1 MAWLGNN
8 RCGDTPR
15 RVYSPLSFS
24 LVLGEGFLWIL
35 GDVGSILTPGHL
47 ESTARSRELFSKDQ
61 AFPHDRS
68 LCTPGLCITQG
79 RQGILMPGR
88 RETCGA
94 YISLSR
100 VSSSLGV
107 SPHIIPLHFSLSV
120 SRSLRLFLSLSLSLS
135 ISLLGPCGSHFLLLL
150 GSLPTQ
156 LYGLN
161 FFSSLATYVYMNGT
175 LDFVHSGLDSV
186 ICRLVVGVE
195 VVITACAEVRPD
207 GHLPG

>member
-1 MAWLGNN
+1 MNCGLLAWLANN
-8 RCGDTPR
+8 RYGDTPQW
-15 RVYSPLSFS
+15 VYSSLSFS
-24 LVLGEGFLWIL
+24 LRLGEGFLWSL

-47 ESTARSRELFSKDQ
+47 ESTARSWELFSKVQ
-61 AFPHDRS
+61 AFLHDRT

-120 SRSLRLFLSLSLSLS
+120 SRSLRLFLRLSLSLCLSLSLHFSAGTLWVSLS
-135 ISLLGPCGSHFLLLL
+135 ITPWFTPNSALRSQFLLL
-150 GSLPTQ
+150 
-156 LYGLN
+156 
-161 FFSSLATYVYMNGT
+161 F
-175 LDFVHSGLDSV
+175 
-186 ICRLVVGVE
+186 
-195 VVITACAEVRPD
+195 
-207 GHLPG
+207 GHLRLHEWNRRLCTLALTV

>member
-1 MAWLGNN
+1 MAWLANN

-79 RQGILMPGR
+79 RQGFLIPGR

-94 YISLSR
+94 YISPSR

-107 SPHIIPLHFSLSV
+107 SPHIIPTPFL
-120 SRSLRLFLSLSLSLS
+120 SLRLSVPPSLSQSLSLTLSLSLSKTLCLSPFLCWVPVGLTFYYSLVPSQLSLMVS
-135 ISLLGPCGSHFLLLL
+135 ISSPLWPLTS
-150 GSLPTQ
+150 T
-156 LYGLN
+156 
-161 FFSSLATYVYMNGT
+161 
-175 LDFVHSGLDSV
+175 
-186 ICRLVVGVE
+186 
-195 VVITACAEVRPD
+195 
-207 GHLPG
+207 

>member
-1 MAWLGNN
+1 MNSGLLAWLANN
-8 RCGDTPR
+8 RYGDTPQW
-15 RVYSPLSFS
+15 VYSSLSFS
-24 LVLGEGFLWIL
+24 LRLGEGFLWSL

-47 ESTARSRELFSKDQ
+47 ESTARSWELFSKVQ
-61 AFPHDRS
+61 AFLHDRT

-120 SRSLRLFLSLSLSLS
+120 SRSLRLFLSLSLSLCLSRSLHFSAGTLWVSLS
-135 ISLLGPCGSHFLLLL
+135 ITPWFTPNSALRSQFLLL
-150 GSLPTQ
+150 
-156 LYGLN
+156 
-161 FFSSLATYVYMNGT
+161 F
-175 LDFVHSGLDSV
+175 
-186 ICRLVVGVE
+186 
-195 VVITACAEVRPD
+195 
-207 GHLPG
+207 GHLRLHEWNRRLCTLALTV

>member
-1 MAWLGNN
+1 LNCGLLAWLANN
-8 RCGDTPR
+8 RYGDTPQW
-15 RVYSPLSFS
+15 VYSSLSFS
-24 LVLGEGFLWIL
+24 LRLGEGFLWSL

-47 ESTARSRELFSKDQ
+47 ESTARSWELFSKVQ
-61 AFPHDRS
+61 AFLHDRT

-120 SRSLRLFLSLSLSLS
+120 SRSLRLFLSLSLSQSLSLSMS
-135 ISLLGPCGSHFLLLL
+135 ISLSHTCPVALDIHVDLLE
-150 GSLPTQ
+150 
-156 LYGLN
+156 
-161 FFSSLATYVYMNGT
+161 VT
-175 LDFVHSGLDSV
+175 L
-186 ICRLVVGVE
+186 C
-195 VVITACAEVRPD
+195 
-207 GHLPG
+207 

>member
-1 MAWLGNN
+1 MNCGLLAWLANN
-8 RCGDTPR
+8 RYGDTPQW
-15 RVYSPLSFS
+15 VYSSLSFS
-24 LVLGEGFLWIL
+24 LRLGEGFLWSL

-47 ESTARSRELFSKDQ
+47 ESTARSWELFSKDQ

-107 SPHIIPLHFSLSV
+107 SPHIIPTPFLSLRLSVPPSLSQSLSLSV
-120 SRSLRLFLSLSLSLS
+120 SLSLSMS
-135 ISLLGPCGSHFLLLL
+135 ISLSPFLCWDPVGLTFYN
-150 GSLPTQ
+150 SL
-156 LYGLN
+156 
-161 FFSSLATYVYMNGT
+161 
-175 LDFVHSGLDSV
+175 VHSQLSLTV
-186 ICRLVVGVE
+186 SIPSPLWPL
-195 VVITACAEVRPD
+195 TST
-207 GHLPG
+207 

>member
-1 MAWLGNN
+1 MNCGLLAWLANN
-8 RCGDTPR
+8 RYGDTPQW
-15 RVYSPLSFS
+15 VYSSLSFS
-24 LVLGEGFLWIL
+24 LRLGEGFLWSL

-47 ESTARSRELFSKDQ
+47 ESTARSWELFSKVQ
-61 AFPHDRS
+61 AFLHDRT

-120 SRSLRLFLSLSLSLS
+120 SQSLRLSLSLSLS
-135 ISLLGPCGSHFLLLL
+135 QSRSLSVSLSLSMSISLSPFLCWDPVGLTFYN
-150 GSLPTQ
+150 SL
-156 LYGLN
+156 
-161 FFSSLATYVYMNGT
+161 
-175 LDFVHSGLDSV
+175 VHSQLSLTV
-186 ICRLVVGVE
+186 SIPSPLWPL
-195 VVITACAEVRPD
+195 TST
-207 GHLPG
+207 

>member
-35 GDVGSILTPGHL
+35 GDVGSIWTPGHL
-47 ESTARSRELFSKDQ
+47 ESTARSWELFSKDQ
-61 AFPHDRS
+61 AFPLDGS

-79 RQGILMPGR
+79 GQGFLIPGR
-88 RETCGA
+88 RETCRA

-107 SPHIIPLHFSLSV
+107 SPHIIPTPFL
-120 SRSLRLFLSLSLSLS
+120 SLRLSVPPSLSQSLSLTLSLSLSLS
-135 ISLLGPCGSHFLLLL
+135 LTHTQSHTHR
-150 GSLPTQ
+150 G
-156 LYGLN
+156 G
-161 FFSSLATYVYMNGT
+161 
-175 LDFVHSGLDSV
+175 
-186 ICRLVVGVE
+186 
-195 VVITACAEVRPD
+195 
-207 GHLPG
+207 

>member
-1 MAWLGNN
+1 MNCGLLAWLANN
-8 RCGDTPR
+8 RYGDTPQW
-15 RVYSPLSFS
+15 VYSSLSFS
-24 LVLGEGFLWIL
+24 LRLGEGFLWSL

-47 ESTARSRELFSKDQ
+47 ESTARSWELFSKVQ
-61 AFPHDRS
+61 AFLHDRT

-120 SRSLRLFLSLSLSLS
+120 SRSLRLFLSLSLSLCLSRSLHFSAGTLWVSLS
-135 ISLLGPCGSHFLLLL
+135 ITPWFTPNSALRSQFLLL
-150 GSLPTQ
+150 
-156 LYGLN
+156 
-161 FFSSLATYVYMNGT
+161 F
-175 LDFVHSGLDSV
+175 
-186 ICRLVVGVE
+186 
-195 VVITACAEVRPD
+195 
-207 GHLPG
+207 GHLRLHEWNRRLCTLALTV

>member
-1 MAWLGNN
+1 MAWLANN
-8 RCGDTPR
+8 RYGDTPQW
-15 RVYSPLSFS
+15 VYSSLSFS
-24 LVLGEGFLWIL
+24 LRLGEGFLWSL

-47 ESTARSRELFSKDQ
+47 ESTARSWELFSKVQ
-61 AFPHDRS
+61 AFLHDRT

-120 SRSLRLFLSLSLSLS
+120 SRSLRLFLSLSLSQSLSLSLYDSLSLS
-135 ISLLGPCGSHFLLLL
+135 ISLLGPCGSHFLLLF
-150 GSLPTQ
+150 GSPPNSALWYQFP
-156 LYGLN
+156 
-161 FFSSLATYVYMNGT
+161 
-175 LDFVHSGLDSV
+175 
-186 ICRLVVGVE
+186 LVF
-195 VVITACAEVRPD
+195 
-207 GHLPG
+207 GHLRLHE

>member
-1 MAWLGNN
+1 MNCGLLAWLANN
-8 RCGDTPR
+8 RYGDTPQW
-15 RVYSPLSFS
+15 VYSSLSFS
-24 LVLGEGFLWIL
+24 LRLGEGFLWSL

-47 ESTARSRELFSKDQ
+47 ESTARSWELFSKVQ
-61 AFPHDRS
+61 AFLHDRT

-120 SRSLRLFLSLSLSLS
+120 SQSLRLSLSLSLS
-135 ISLLGPCGSHFLLLL
+135 LCLSRSLHFSAGTLWVSLSITPWFTPNSALRSQFLLL
-150 GSLPTQ
+150 
-156 LYGLN
+156 
-161 FFSSLATYVYMNGT
+161 F
-175 LDFVHSGLDSV
+175 
-186 ICRLVVGVE
+186 
-195 VVITACAEVRPD
+195 
-207 GHLPG
+207 GHLRLHEWNRRLCTLALTV

>member
-1 MAWLGNN
+1 MNCGLLAWLANN
-8 RCGDTPR
+8 RYGDTPQW
-15 RVYSPLSFS
+15 VYSSLSFS
-24 LVLGEGFLWIL
+24 LRLGEGFLWSL

-47 ESTARSRELFSKDQ
+47 ESTARSWELFSKVQ
-61 AFPHDRS
+61 AFLHDRT

-120 SRSLRLFLSLSLSLS
+120 SRSLHLFLSLSLSLCLSRSLHFSAGTLWVSLS
-135 ISLLGPCGSHFLLLL
+135 ITPWFTPNSALRSQFLLL
-150 GSLPTQ
+150 
-156 LYGLN
+156 
-161 FFSSLATYVYMNGT
+161 F
-175 LDFVHSGLDSV
+175 
-186 ICRLVVGVE
+186 
-195 VVITACAEVRPD
+195 
-207 GHLPG
+207 GHLRLHEWNRRLCTLALTV

>member
-1 MAWLGNN
+1 MNCGLLAWLANN
-8 RCGDTPR
+8 RYGDTPQW
-15 RVYSPLSFS
+15 VYSSLSFS
-24 LVLGEGFLWIL
+24 LRLGEGFLWSL

-47 ESTARSRELFSKDQ
+47 ESTARSWELFSKVQ
-61 AFPHDRS
+61 AFLHDRT

-120 SRSLRLFLSLSLSLS
+120 SRSLRLFLSLSLSLCLSLSLHFSAGTLWVSLS
-135 ISLLGPCGSHFLLLL
+135 ITPWFTPNSALRSQFLLL
-150 GSLPTQ
+150 
-156 LYGLN
+156 
-161 FFSSLATYVYMNGT
+161 F
-175 LDFVHSGLDSV
+175 
-186 ICRLVVGVE
+186 
-195 VVITACAEVRPD
+195 
-207 GHLPG
+207 GHLHLHEWNRRLCTLALTV

>member
-1 MAWLGNN
+1 LNCGLLAWLANN
-8 RCGDTPR
+8 RYGDTPQW
-15 RVYSPLSFS
+15 VYSSLSFS
-24 LVLGEGFLWIL
+24 LRLGEGFLWSL

-47 ESTARSRELFSKDQ
+47 ESTARSWELFSKVQ
-61 AFPHDRS
+61 AFLHDRT

-120 SRSLRLFLSLSLSLS
+120 SRSLRLFLSLSLSLCLSRSLHFSAGTLWVSLS
-135 ISLLGPCGSHFLLLL
+135 ITPWFTPNSALRSQFLLL
-150 GSLPTQ
+150 
-156 LYGLN
+156 
-161 FFSSLATYVYMNGT
+161 F
-175 LDFVHSGLDSV
+175 
-186 ICRLVVGVE
+186 
-195 VVITACAEVRPD
+195 
-207 GHLPG
+207 GHLRLHEWNRRLCTLALTV

>member
-1 MAWLGNN
+1 MNCGLLAWLANN
-8 RCGDTPR
+8 RYGDTPQW
-15 RVYSPLSFS
+15 VYSSLSFS
-24 LVLGEGFLWIL
+24 LRLGEGFLWSL

-47 ESTARSRELFSKDQ
+47 ESTARSWELFSKVQ
-61 AFPHDRS
+61 AFLHDRT

-120 SRSLRLFLSLSLSLS
+120 SRSLRLFLSLSLSQSLSLSMS
-135 ISLLGPCGSHFLLLL
+135 ISLSPFLCWDPVGLTFYN
-150 GSLPTQ
+150 SL
-156 LYGLN
+156 
-161 FFSSLATYVYMNGT
+161 
-175 LDFVHSGLDSV
+175 VHSQLSLTV
-186 ICRLVVGVE
+186 SIPSPLWPLTPTWME
-195 VVITACAEVRPD
+195 P
-207 GHLPG
+207 

>member
-1 MAWLGNN
+1 LNSGLLAWLANN
-8 RCGDTPR
+8 RYGDTPQW
-15 RVYSPLSFS
+15 VYSSLSFS
-24 LVLGEGFLWIL
+24 LRLGEGFLWSL

-47 ESTARSRELFSKDQ
+47 ESTACSWELFSKVQ
-61 AFPHDRS
+61 AFLHDRT

-120 SRSLRLFLSLSLSLS
+120 SRSLRLFLSLSLSQSLSLSLCLSLSLHFSAGTLWVSLS
-135 ISLLGPCGSHFLLLL
+135 ITPWFTPNSALRSQFLLL
-150 GSLPTQ
+150 
-156 LYGLN
+156 
-161 FFSSLATYVYMNGT
+161 F
-175 LDFVHSGLDSV
+175 
-186 ICRLVVGVE
+186 
-195 VVITACAEVRPD
+195 
-207 GHLPG
+207 GHLRLHEWNRRLCTLALTV

>member
-1 MAWLGNN
+1 MNCGLLAWLANN
-8 RCGDTPR
+8 RYGDTPQW
-15 RVYSPLSFS
+15 VYSSLSFS
-24 LVLGEGFLWIL
+24 LRLGEGFLWSL

-47 ESTARSRELFSKDQ
+47 ESTARSWELFSKVQ
-61 AFPHDRS
+61 AFLHDRT

-120 SRSLRLFLSLSLSLS
+120 SRSLRLFLSLSLSQSLSLSLYVYLSLS
-135 ISLLGPCGSHFLLLL
+135 ISLLGPCGSHFL
-150 GSLPTQ
+150 
-156 LYGLN
+156 
-161 FFSSLATYVYMNGT
+161 
-175 LDFVHSGLDSV
+175 
-186 ICRLVVGVE
+186 
-195 VVITACAEVRPD
+195 
-207 GHLPG
+207 

>member
-1 MAWLGNN
+1 MNCGLLAWLANN
-8 RCGDTPR
+8 RYGDTPQW
-15 RVYSPLSFS
+15 VYSSLSFS
-24 LVLGEGFLWIL
+24 LRLGEGFLWSL

-47 ESTARSRELFSKDQ
+47 ESTARSWELFSKVQ
-61 AFPHDRS
+61 AFLHDRT

-120 SRSLRLFLSLSLSLS
+120 SQSLRLSLSLSLS
-135 ISLLGPCGSHFLLLL
+135 LCLSLSLHFSAGTLWVSLSITPWFTPNSALRSQFLLL
-150 GSLPTQ
+150 
-156 LYGLN
+156 
-161 FFSSLATYVYMNGT
+161 F
-175 LDFVHSGLDSV
+175 
-186 ICRLVVGVE
+186 
-195 VVITACAEVRPD
+195 
-207 GHLPG
+207 GHLRLHEWNRRLCTLALTV

>member
-1 MAWLGNN
+1 MNCGLLAWLANN
-8 RCGDTPR
+8 RYGDTPQW
-15 RVYSPLSFS
+15 VYSSLSFS
-24 LVLGEGFLWIL
+24 LRLGEGFLWSL

-47 ESTARSRELFSKDQ
+47 ESTARSWELFSKVQ
-61 AFPHDRS
+61 AFLHDRT

-120 SRSLRLFLSLSLSLS
+120 SRSLRLFLSLSLSQALSLSMS
-135 ISLLGPCGSHFLLLL
+135 ISLSPFLCWDPVGLTFYN
-150 GSLPTQ
+150 SL
-156 LYGLN
+156 
-161 FFSSLATYVYMNGT
+161 
-175 LDFVHSGLDSV
+175 VHSQLSLTV
-186 ICRLVVGVE
+186 SIPSPLWPL
-195 VVITACAEVRPD
+195 TST
-207 GHLPG
+207 

>member
-1 MAWLGNN
+1 MAWLANN

-35 GDVGSILTPGHL
+35 GDVGSIWTPGHL
-47 ESTARSRELFSKDQ
+47 ESTARSWELFSKDQ

-107 SPHIIPLHFSLSV
+107 SPHIIPTPFL
-120 SRSLRLFLSLSLSLS
+120 SLRLSVPPSLSQSLSLTLSLSLSKTLCLSPFLCWVPVGLTFYYSLVPSQLSLMVS
-135 ISLLGPCGSHFLLLL
+135 ISSPLWPLTS
-150 GSLPTQ
+150 T
-156 LYGLN
+156 
-161 FFSSLATYVYMNGT
+161 
-175 LDFVHSGLDSV
+175 
-186 ICRLVVGVE
+186 
-195 VVITACAEVRPD
+195 
-207 GHLPG
+207 

>member
-1 MAWLGNN
+1 LNCGLLAWLANN
-8 RCGDTPR
+8 RYGDTPQW
-15 RVYSPLSFS
+15 VYSSLSFS
-24 LVLGEGFLWIL
+24 LRLGEGFLWSL

-47 ESTARSRELFSKDQ
+47 ESTARSWELFSKVQ
-61 AFPHDRS
+61 AFLHDRT

-120 SRSLRLFLSLSLSLS
+120 SRSLRLFLSLSLSLCLSRSLHFSAGTLWVSLS
-135 ISLLGPCGSHFLLLL
+135 ITPWFTPNSALRSQFLLR
-150 GSLPTQ
+150 
-156 LYGLN
+156 
-161 FFSSLATYVYMNGT
+161 F
-175 LDFVHSGLDSV
+175 
-186 ICRLVVGVE
+186 
-195 VVITACAEVRPD
+195 
-207 GHLPG
+207 GHLRLRGWNRRLCTLALTV

>member
-1 MAWLGNN
+1 MAWLANN
-8 RCGDTPR
+8 RYGDTPQW
-15 RVYSPLSFS
+15 VYSSLSFS
-24 LVLGEGFLWIL
+24 LRLGEGFLWSL

-47 ESTARSRELFSKDQ
+47 ESTARSWELFSKVQ
-61 AFPHDRS
+61 AFLHDRT

-120 SRSLRLFLSLSLSLS
+120 SRSLRLFLSLSLSQSLSLSLCLSLSLHFSAGTLWVSLS
-135 ISLLGPCGSHFLLLL
+135 ITPWFSPNSALWSQFLLL
-150 GSLPTQ
+150 
-156 LYGLN
+156 
-161 FFSSLATYVYMNGT
+161 F
-175 LDFVHSGLDSV
+175 
-186 ICRLVVGVE
+186 
-195 VVITACAEVRPD
+195 
-207 GHLPG
+207 GHLRLHEWHP

>member
-1 MAWLGNN
+1 MNCLANN
-8 RCGDTPR
+8 RYGDTPR

-24 LVLGEGFLWIL
+24 LVLGEGFLWSL

-47 ESTARSRELFSKDQ
+47 ESTARSWELFSKDQ

-79 RQGILMPGR
+79 RQGYLIPGP

-107 SPHIIPLHFSLSV
+107 SPPIIPTPFPYLRLSVPPSLSQ
-120 SRSLRLFLSLSLSLS
+120 SLSLTLSLSLSKTLCLS
-135 ISLLGPCGSHFLLLL
+135 PFLCWV
-150 GSLPTQ
+150 PV
-156 LYGLN
+156 GLT
-161 FFSSLATYVYMNGT
+161 F
-175 LDFVHSGLDSV
+175 
-186 ICRLVVGVE
+186 
-195 VVITACAEVRPD
+195 
-207 GHLPG
+207 